1 MGQGCGRQL
10 TSVEVVSVL
19 VAHVFLQDNRR
30 LTGRDDHGDD
40 RRATDRAARQ
50 GAAAGRGPP
59 LAALLAPTD
68 APGLVC
74 NCTCYLYH
82 GPRWTAVYYRRK
94 ALYCVATR
102 VLRLV
107 HSTSRRPQSSKST
120 IADGVQRRRR
130 LRRAVPLFPV
140 LTLGRAKA
148 TRRRLLHRRQKFVLR
163 IQGEHVL
170 ARV

>member
-1 MGQGCGRQL
+1 MRGLPRGAG
-10 TSVEVVSVL
+10 
-19 VAHVFLQDNRR
+19 
-30 LTGRDDHGDD
+30 
-40 RRATDRAARQ
+40 
-50 GAAAGRGPP
+50 GAAGPGGGRGPP
-59 LAALLAPTD
+59 PRPALCVPVPAT
-68 APGLVC
+68 
-74 NCTCYLYH
+74 CTTVHRKVLDS
-82 GPRWTAVYYRRK
+82 GVMVRRK
-94 ALYCVATR
+94 ALYCAAYQLATCVAIGAA
-102 VLRLV
+102 LDLEA
-107 HSTSRRPQSSKST
+107 SPSSKST

>member
-30 LTGRDDHGDD
+30 LTGRDD
-40 RRATDRAARQ
+40 RRRNRPR
-50 GAAAGRGPP
+50 GAAGGGRGPP

-107 HSTSRRPQSSKST
+107 HSTSRRPHRQK
-120 IADGVQRRRR
+120 
-130 LRRAVPLFPV
+130 VPLPTASNGVGDSGAPCRCF
-140 LTLGRAKA
+140 
-148 TRRRLLHRRQKFVLR
+148 QC
-163 IQGEHVL
+163 
-170 ARV
+170 